1 MRSWRSAL
9 IAVAL
14 AACGVSPPPPDPM
27 PSGSGV
33 DCTKSVLTYESFG
46 APFIANWCRGC
57 HSAGLPGDMRQ
68 DAPADSNFDTLDEV
82 HTWSDGIA
90 SLAGGDP
97 ATMPPAGGPSDD
109 ERALLVEWMTCGA
122 N

>member
-9 IAVAL
+9 IGVV
-14 AACGVSPPPPDPM
+14 AACGISPPPPDPT

-33 DCTKSVLTYESFG
+33 DCTNSVLTYENFG

-57 HSAGLPGDMRQ
+57 HSSGLPGNMRQ
-68 DAPADSNFDTLDEV
+68 DAPPDSNFDTLAEI
-82 HTWSDGIA
+82 HTWSDGIVA
-90 SLAGGDP
+90 LAGSDS
-97 ATMPPAGGPSDD
+97 ATMPPAGGPSGD
-109 ERALLVEWMTCGA
+109 ERALLVEWMSCGA

>member
-57 HSAGLPGDMRQ
+57 HSAGLPSDMRQ
-68 DAPADSNFDTLDEV
+68 DAPAASNFDTLAEV
-82 HTWSDGIA
+82 HTWSDGIV
-90 SLAGGDP
+90 SLAGSDP

-109 ERALLVEWMTCGA
+109 ERTLLVEWMTCGA